1 MSRIDWMKEERKIY
15 DERTLYL
22 KVYSSFLATIGKE
35 RCSNSGYNRR
45 YSGRMSRRNRKGK
58 STRYRT
64 WKENEDYQFD

>member
-1 MSRIDWMKEERKIY
+1 MYTVTKKE
-15 DERTLYL
+15 
-22 KVYSSFLATIGKE
+22 KE
-35 RCSNSGYNRR
+35 RCSNSGYNRRDSRR